1 MSSVEDM
8 SSSEDASKVYNSV
21 QHLLRRPEYKMLSG
35 KETTAGDT
43 LYLSISREV
52 LEDIGPVDSPR
63 LLLKFDVHNVSYIFQ
78 VHFTAIESGNYNE
91 ELVKA
96 RIDQLVPS
104 SGYILCPGLKSYSQ
118 SDLHFKPKNLK
129 RFDSDS
135 CLLFHIPHNGKLHP
149 HHYLNNMCAPCKRL
163 SNEISQLK
171 QKNAAVT
178 TAVKLQRQMP
188 NSKYPLSLLSPTSLD
203 KRNRSVI
210 NERKKLKKKVEKYES
225 DWNHHLSDEQ
235 SLQLAKIM
243 QIIDVRFP
251 DELQSIFSEADE
263 HQGGEQLRKE
273 WNQDKLDHLKFFNDQ
288 VRNGVFF
295 HD

>member
-1 MSSVEDM
+1 MSSVEDV
-8 SSSEDASKVYNSV
+8 SSSEDASKVYNNV

-35 KETTAGDT
+35 KETTAGNT
-43 LYLSISREV
+43 LYLSISRETCEV

-78 VHFTAIESGNYNE
+78 VHFTVIESGNYNE

-118 SDLHFKPKNLK
+118 SDLHFKPKNLRMWPSPFK

-163 SNEISQLK
+163 SNEILQLK
-171 QKNAAVT
+171 KKNAAVT

-188 NSKYPLSLLSPTSLD
+188 NSRYPLSLLSPTSLG

-225 DWNHHLSDEQ
+225 DWNHH
-235 SLQLAKIM
+235 
-243 QIIDVRFP
+243 
-251 DELQSIFSEADE
+251 
-263 HQGGEQLRKE
+263 
-273 WNQDKLDHLKFFNDQ
+273 
-288 VRNGVFF
+288 
-295 HD
+295 